1 MEKTLKLVLPA
12 PEQKEEILNYK
23 KEFEENRESMDGT
36 AGLAAAESFEVW
48 YEALLDNR
56 SEETVREGL
65 VPATTYLGVEAQ
77 SGRIV
82 GFIDIRHRLNEYLLQ
97 FGGHIGYSVRKSER
111 GHGYAAQMLQLAL
124 ETCRELG
131 IKRVLITCNRGNL
144 ASEKTILKCGGVF
157 ENETVNGQEIFRR
170 FWIDL

>member
-36 AGLAAAESFEVW
+36 AGLAAAESFEAW

-82 GFIDIRHRLNEYLLQ
+82 
-97 FGGHIGYSVRKSER
+97 
-111 GHGYAAQMLQLAL
+111 
-124 ETCRELG
+124 
-131 IKRVLITCNRGNL
+131 
-144 ASEKTILKCGGVF
+144 
-157 ENETVNGQEIFRR
+157 
-170 FWIDL
+170 